1 MTAPEEALRVDPDD
15 YTGPAT
21 VAGVP
26 VQVNLHSWFEPI
38 DGHVHWIGRIATNE
52 ALAEACSA
60 GKPAQIVVGDA
71 SAERSE
77 EHTSELTSLRRISYD
92 VFCLI
97 KKNT

>member
-1 MTAPEEALRVDPDD
+1 MTAPKEALRVDPDD

-38 DGHVHWIGRIATNE
+38 DGHVHWIGRIATND

-71 SAERSE
+71 SAEGRLSDVDPWG
-77 EHTSELTSLRRISYD
+77 RFRISG
-92 VFCLI
+92 I
-97 KKNT
+97 GAPPIPTS

>member
-15 YTGPAT
+15 YAGPAT

-38 DGHVHWIGRIATNE
+38 DGHVHWIGRIAAND

-71 SAERSE
+71 SAEGRLSDVDPWG
-77 EHTSELTSLRRISYD
+77 RFRISG
-92 VFCLI
+92 I
-97 KKNT
+97 GAPPIPAS